1 MAIGPGSASRDR
13 VDAERDSLRRAPRAI
28 SGVPPENLLPNTTRH
43 CEPRW
48 PRGNVASRGEE
59 AYAPKTRPRCQH
71 PGISYENRVSQ
82 PKQLVPEITHRRS
95 GELVRGVFKL
105 LSPHPEGLPSKSI
118 LERLAEIVPPTEF
131 EKTTYPRRP
140 DVRRYEKIVRF
151 STIGPVKAGWLVKN
165 KGLWILTDAGRK
177 VDEQFSDPEQFM
189 REASR
194 LDRKWAA
201 ERPQGPEAPVD
212 EGSPDAAT
220 TLEEAEEA
228 AWTEIEEHLEQMNP
242 YDFQELVAGLLRA
255 MGYHVA
261 WVSPPGPDKGID
273 VIAHTDPLGIQGPR
287 IKVQV
292 KRRSDKTTIDG
303 LRSLLGLLGEG
314 DVGLSRGHQ

>member
-1 MAIGPGSASRDR
+1 MA
-13 VDAERDSLRRAPRAI
+13 
-28 SGVPPENLLPNTTRH
+28 
-43 CEPRW
+43 
-48 PRGNVASRGEE
+48 
-59 AYAPKTRPRCQH
+59 
-71 PGISYENRVSQ
+71 
-82 PKQLVPEITHRRS
+82 EITRRRS
-95 GELVRGVFKL
+95 GELMQGVFKL
-105 LSPHPEGLPSKSI
+105 LLAHTEGLAAK
-118 LERLAEIVPPTEF
+118 LVLKKLAEIVPPTEF

-165 KGLWILTDAGRK
+165 KGLWTLTDAGRK
-177 VDEQFSDPEQFM
+177 AYEQFVDPEQFM
-189 REASR
+189 KEAGR
-194 LDRKWAA
+194 LYRKWAA
-201 ERPQGPEAPVD
+201 EQAQEPETPVD

-303 LRSLLGLLGEG
+303 VRSLLALLGEG
-314 DVGLSRGHQ
+314 DVGLFISTGGFTREAQDEARHQEKRRIKLVDLKQLFDLWVEHYDRIPEVQRRLLPIRPVYFLIPQE

>member
-1 MAIGPGSASRDR
+1 
-13 VDAERDSLRRAPRAI
+13 
-28 SGVPPENLLPNTTRH
+28 
-43 CEPRW
+43 
-48 PRGNVASRGEE
+48 
-59 AYAPKTRPRCQH
+59 
-71 PGISYENRVSQ
+71 
-82 PKQLVPEITHRRS
+82 
-95 GELVRGVFKL
+95 VFKL
-105 LSPHPEGLPSKSI
+105 LLAHPEGLAAKSV
-118 LERLAEIVPPTEF
+118 LEKLSDIVPPTEF

-165 KGLWILTDAGRK
+165 KGLWTITDAGRRAY
-177 VDEQFSDPEQFM
+177 EQFVDPEQFM
-189 REASR
+189 KEAGR
-194 LDRKWAA
+194 LYRKWAA
-201 ERPQGPEAPVD
+201 EQPQEPEVPVD

-228 AWTEIEEHLEQMNP
+228 AWTEIEERLEQMNP

-292 KRRSDKTTIDG
+292 KRRSDRTTIDG
-303 LRSLLGLLGEG
+303 VRSLLALLGEG
-314 DVGLSRGHQ
+314 DVGLFISTGGFTRDAEDETRRQEKRRIMLVDLKRLFDLWVEHYNRIPEVQRRLLPIRPVYFLIPEE